1 MSPKSAEL
9 CPCYSIKA
17 DVINKIFLSARN
29 SLFIHHKSMTCKL
42 VKWKWPHRKMA
53 VGKLVLGKSREPR
66 GQITTLSRKRIQS
79 SVNCLGNFETFTA
92 NECCSSFTGDASLV
106 DWKWICHFR
115 SEWHSIFHWFQWVV
129 LDGNETVASGD
140 FSLFA
145 CVEPRPR
152 SEEGQEIAR

>member
-9 CPCYSIKA
+9 CLCYSIKA

-29 SLFIHHKSMTCKL
+29 YSFITNQWRASWSNGNGLTE
-42 VKWKWPHRKMA
+42 KWPLANRF
-53 VGKLVLGKSREPR
+53 LWKSREPR
-66 GQITTLSRKRIQS
+66 GQITTPSRERMLS

-92 NECCSSFTGDASLV
+92 NECCSSVTGDTSFV
-106 DWKWICHFR
+106 DWKWSCHFL
-115 SEWHSIFHWFQWVV
+115 SEWHSIFHSFQWVV